1 MPAGRRPKPLS
12 LKQAQGFPGKKRKIK
27 SSSVPE
33 FPDAGVLD
41 SMASPA
47 KLDAGSRRVWEHL
60 VPMLRERKFI
70 QATDLRT
77 LARYC
82 KFLSLFEAIAPSVTA
97 KNIVVTTVSDAV
109 TMDRLNKNFLALLH
123 LDSRLEKMEDRFG
136 LSPQARQT
144 ILSHAAAQAP
154 RLPFEDQTGV
164 NATAPAAAIPPPA
177 PSPVGLGRTIN

>member
-1 MPAGRRPKPLS
+1 MRRGRRPKPQA
-12 LKQAQGFPGKKRKIK
+12 LKDAQGFPGKKRKVK
-27 SSSVPE
+27 GTPSDGSE
-33 FPDAGVLD
+33 GGHLD
-41 SMASPA
+41 SMESPA
-47 KLDAGSRRVWEHL
+47 KLDAGSRRVWQHL

-82 KFLSLFEAIAPSVTA
+82 KFLSLFEAIAPSVSA
-97 KNIVVTTVSDAV
+97 KNVVVTTVSDAV

-136 LSPQARQT
+136 LSPQSRQT

-154 RLPFEDQTGV
+154 RLPFEDQIGGKTR
-164 NATAPAAAIPPPA
+164 APAAEPPKS
-177 PSPVGLGRTIN
+177 PSPIGIGRLN

>member
-1 MPAGRRPKPLS
+1 MQRGRRSKPLA
-12 LKQAQGFPGKKRKIK
+12 LKDAQGFPGKKRKVK
-27 SSSVPE
+27 GSSGAS
-33 FPDAGVLD
+33 DAGHLD
-41 SMASPA
+41 SMESPA
-47 KLDAGSRRVWEHL
+47 KLDAGSKRVWQHL

-82 KFLSLFEAIAPSVTA
+82 KFLSLFEAIAPSVNA

-144 ILSHAAAQAP
+144 ILAHAAAQAP
-154 RLPFEDQTGV
+154 RLPFEDQIAGGKNPQQHV
-164 NATAPAAAIPPPA
+164 LEPPKA
-177 PSPVGLGRTIN
+177 PSPIGMGRLN

>member
-12 LKQAQGFPGKKRKIK
+12 LKTAQGFPGKKRKIK
-27 SSSVPE
+27 GAPSSDPSDVHH
-33 FPDAGVLD
+33 LD
-41 SMASPA
+41 SMESPA
-47 KLDAGSRRVWEHL
+47 KLDAGSRRVWQHL

-82 KFLSLFEAIAPSVTA
+82 KFLSLFESIAPSVNA

-144 ILSHAAAQAP
+144 ILAHAAAQAP
-154 RLPFEDQTGV
+154 RLPFEDQIAAGKSPPHVTE
-164 NATAPAAAIPPPA
+164 APKA
-177 PSPVGLGRTIN
+177 PSPIGIGRLN

>member
-1 MPAGRRPKPLS
+1 MRGRRPKPLA
-12 LKQAQGFPGKKRKIK
+12 LKNAQGFPGKKRKVK
-27 SSSVPE
+27 RAVSAPE
-33 FPDAGVLD
+33 ASDAASHLD
-41 SMASPA
+41 SMESPA
-47 KLDAGSRRVWEHL
+47 KLDAGSRRVWQHL

-82 KFLSLFEAIAPSVTA
+82 KFLSLFEAIAPSVKAT
-97 KNIVVTTVSDAV
+97 NVVVTTVSDAV

-144 ILSHAAAQAP
+144 ILSHAASQAP
-154 RLPFEDQTGV
+154 RLPFEDQPGGKTKM
-164 NATAPAAAIPPPA
+164 PPVEQPKS
-177 PSPVGLGRTIN
+177 PSPIGIGRLN